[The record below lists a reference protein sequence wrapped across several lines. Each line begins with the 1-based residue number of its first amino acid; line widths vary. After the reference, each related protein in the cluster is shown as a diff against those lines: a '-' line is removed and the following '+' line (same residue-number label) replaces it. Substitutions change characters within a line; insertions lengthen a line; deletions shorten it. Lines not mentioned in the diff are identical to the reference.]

1 VTNDPKR
8 RAPMPQNLA
17 AAIELLVTGVYGRCA
32 RTGSAGPAE
41 HTARRGTVRAEGKVE
56 GKTE

>member
-17 AAIELLVTGVYGRCA
+17 ALSSCSSPASTPLR
-32 RTGSAGPAE
+32 AGQDLPDLAE
-41 HTARRGTVRAEGKVE
+41 HTARRGR
-56 GKTE
+56 